1 MRTAEVGETLSGEKG
16 AAEER
21 TRGPH
26 PSPAYQHLGTALLA
40 LGSLG
45 DSQNKKGLSDLGLL
59 LSIFLKSKI
68 KLWKPFE

>member
-1 MRTAEVGETLSGEKG
+1 MRKAEVGETLSGEKG

-40 LGSLG
+40 LGVWG
-45 DSQNKKGLSDLGLL
+45 IHRTRRGSQTLV
-59 LSIFLKSKI
+59 FC
-68 KLWKPFE
+68 